1 MKKIFLFKC
10 LLDVF
15 FILVVVTLAGVV
27 IISPERLLELYTKLV
42 YTMEP
47 YSVLEIVMVVVYI
60 VAFMLFT
67 LGVWQIRSASRYML
81 KQNLFKEE
89 IYSHLQKGGKLFLF
103 SGSVLLLQF
112 VVYCFVRFVFHSLAF
127 FQLKSDFKF
136 MLIITIFGVFLM
148 IQSEFMKKAM
158 ELKNENDLT
167 I

>member
-27 IISPERLLELYTKLV
+27 IMSPERSLELYTKLV
-42 YTMEP
+42 YTTEP

-67 LGVWQIRSASRYML
+67 LGVWQIRCAARYML

-89 IYSHLQKGGKLFLF
+89 IYRHLQKGGKSFLF

-112 VVYCFVRFVFHSLAF
+112 VVYWFVRFVFHSLVF